1 MDECDICLKK
11 FQSHS
16 TKITCSICSKGYH
29 MKCITLCPD
38 YTQKLTEEMNNWYC
52 PTCLS
57 CLFPYNLI
65 TDENDFISAIADI
78 SCVSQ
83 KSFCYLSDKLFMP
96 FELNDKDHRSALC
109 DINPDLH
116 FYQEFNQATVKCNY
130 YLETKFNDEISK
142 PNGTKDVLS
151 LCHVNIRSARK
162 NLGDFENY
170 LNMLNH
176 DFTII
181 GLSETWLNDN
191 DSDLYGLCG
200 YKVIG
205 HHRVDRAGGG
215 VAVCVQDHVCF
226 KERPDLSYFSEDCE
240 SVFIEVEKG
249 HQQQS
254 SNVIIG
260 VIYRPPNHDI
270 SSFNDKMNSIVNVV
284 RRENKTCYLL
294 GDYNIDILNYASHVH
309 TAQFVDMMSSNGFLP
324 LITRPSRV
332 TATSA
337 TLIDNIF
344 TNDIG
349 DINHSIQGLFITDIS
364 DHFPVFHIAKQ
375 MEIEEKDAYIYKRL
389 YGSQNKDNFCHA
401 MSNISWDEISRATDT
416 QQAFDTFHKHLVE
429 MYNKHFP
436 KIRVKKKYN
445 NRKPWLSEGLRNS
458 IKQKNKLYL
467 KFKKVSSALNDES
480 YNCYKRKLQQLMK
493 VAEKQHYHDLLVE
506 YSNDIKKSWVVIKSI
521 INKNK
526 KPHIQ
531 GRFKIG
537 ENLITSDKE
546 LISNK
551 FNDFF
556 INIGPTLAK
565 SIPCVKKSPL
575 SYLGNRLTES
585 IYLAPVNEN
594 EIGQLIKSL
603 KDTTAGFDD
612 LNSMCL
618 KISSR
623 FLLKPLTHICNL
635 SISQGIFPEQLKIA
649 NVIPLYKSDD
659 SMSFNNYR
667 PISVWCVLS
676 KIFEKIMYNRVAAF
690 LEIFKILHDNQYG
703 FRKKS
708 STHVALLTFI
718 DKVIEAIE
726 NGEYAIGVFLDFSKA
741 FDTVDH
747 QILLNKPNHYGI
759 RGCALSWFKSYLSRR
774 LQYVTY
780 NGSQSSQQMI
790 KCGVPQG
797 SILGPLLFLIYINDL
812 RIVCKSTEPVLF
824 ADDTNLFS
832 SGSNAISLQDGVN
845 NDLAIIA
852 EWLKV
857 NKLSLNIKKTHFMCF
872 SARNKYRPGISLQI
886 DGEVI
891 AEVNKSKFLGVVIDN
906 KLSWKDHISFVC
918 RKVARGIGV
927 IIKARKV
934 LHNESLKCLYYSF
947 IYPYMIYCNQVWG
960 SACKTNIEPL
970 QVLQKRAVRI
980 ILGVHPRSPSEP
992 LFTTLKFL
1000 NCKNI
1005 FKYLIGRLMY
1015 RIYHGELHVLHGFFT
1030 KNSNIHVHDTR

>member
-1 MDECDICLKK
+1 MPIRVNMPALMRL
-11 FQSHS
+11 FFGQHS
-16 TKITCSICSKGYH
+16 WLPLMTGH
-29 MKCITLCPD
+29 
-38 YTQKLTEEMNNWYC
+38 
-52 PTCLS
+52 
-57 CLFPYNLI
+57 
-65 TDENDFISAIADI
+65 
-78 SCVSQ
+78 
-83 KSFCYLSDKLFMP
+83 P
-96 FELNDKDHRSALC
+96 FWEATFDQHLGWLLVRGFTVD
-109 DINPDLH
+109 PDLH

-130 YLETKFNDEISK
+130 YLETKFDDEISK

-176 DFTII
+176 DVTVI

-200 YKVIG
+200 YKIIG
-205 HHRVDRAGGG
+205 HHRVNRAGGG

-284 RRENKTCYLL
+284 QRENKTCYLL

-349 DINHSIQGLFITDIS
+349 DINHSVQGLFITDIS

-416 QQAFDTFHKHLVE
+416 QQAFDTFHKHLVK
-429 MYNKHFP
+429 MYNKYFP

-445 NRKPWLSEGLRNS
+445 NRKPWLSEGLKNS

-467 KFKKVSSALNDES
+467 KFKKVSSVLNDES
-480 YNCYKRKLQQLMK
+480 YKCYKRKLQQLMK

-565 SIPCVKKSPL
+565 SIPCVNKSPL

-585 IYLAPVNEN
+585 IYLAPVSEN

-667 PISVWCVLS
+667 PVSVLCVLS
-676 KIFEKIMYNRVAAF
+676 KIFEKIMYNRVTAF
-690 LEIFKILHDNQYG
+690 LEIFKIFHDNQYG

-747 QILLNKPNHYGI
+747 EILLNKLDHYGI

-812 RIVCKSTEPVLF
+812 CIVCKSTEPVLF

-872 SARNKYRPGISLQI
+872 SAKNKSRPGISLQI
-886 DGEVI
+886 DGEAI

-934 LHNESLKCLYYSF
+934 LYNESLKCLYYSF

-1005 FKYLIGRLMY
+1005 FKYLIGHLMY

-1030 KNSNIHVHDTR
+1030 KNSNIHVHDTRQKCHYHLPLCRTNLGKCGLRYVGASVWNNILSVNINPNVSEFIFSRSLKAAICNNLL